1 MNGTDNQVELL
12 EVLPDPIS
20 LIESM
25 RAVGYSVEA
34 AIADLIDNSLSAE
47 ATKISVAYDG
57 VSQPFVA
64 ILDNGLGMSSSGI
77 TEAMRHGKNPN
88 DPREKSDLGR
98 FGLGLKTASLSQ
110 CRKLTV
116 VSKKDGQ
123 INARCWDLDIVALNN
138 KWVVT
143 IPSIQQIEKFSFF
156 AELNKQESG
165 TLVVWEELDKL
176 LAGAKDADKEMTLKF
191 HGLLEYL
198 ALIFHR
204 FTQKEPGFK
213 EVSIDVNGQPLP
225 FRDPF
230 LKANSYRQNLEGQ
243 VIRHEKGNVTITPHI
258 LPPVNHL
265 TPEEIAITG
274 GLDGLRNSQGF
285 YIYRGRRLVIWG
297 TWFRL
302 VPKEEFFK
310 LSRIQV
316 DIPNSFDEL
325 WSLDIKKSAAFPP
338 DVIRNRLK
346 ELIPHFANTSRK
358 TVTYPGRKKG
368 GDQITPL
375 WERTEPAH
383 GLFKYEI
390 NEEHPL
396 VKRVSEQ
403 LDGKSMGNLRDLISA
418 IECSLP
424 VEAIYADL
432 CNDARSKLDTDV
444 DELIRIGQILLESS
458 VLSVEDVLKMEP
470 LSRYPKLHDEILK
483 GLNV

>member
-1 MNGTDNQVELL
+1 MNGQFNRVEFL

-34 AIADLIDNSLSAE
+34 AIADLIDNSISAE
-47 ATKISVAYDG
+47 ATKISIEYDATAE
-57 VSQPFVA
+57 PFVA
-64 ILDNGLGMSSSGI
+64 ILDNGHGMNSFQI

-116 VSKKDGQ
+116 ISKKDGE
-123 INARCWDLDIVALNN
+123 IHSRCWDLDLVASQN
-138 KWVVT
+138 KWIVS
-143 IPSIQQIEKFSFF
+143 IPSLSEIEKFSFF
-156 AELNKQESG
+156 PELNKQESG
-165 TLVVWEELDKL
+165 TLVIWHQLDKL
-176 LAGAKDADKEMTLKF
+176 LAGAKDANKEITLKF

-204 FTQKEPGFK
+204 FTQKESGFK
-213 EVSIDVNGQPLP
+213 EISIDVNGQLLP

-230 LKANSYRQNLEGQ
+230 LKANSFRQNLEGQ

-338 DVIRNRLK
+338 DVIRNRLR

-358 TVTYPGRKKG
+358 TVTYPGRRKG
-368 GDQITPL
+368 LEQITPL
-375 WERTEPAH
+375 WERMEPAH
-383 GLFKYEI
+383 GLFRYEI

-403 LDGKSMGNLRDLISA
+403 LDSKSMRSLRDLISA

-432 CNDARSKLDTDV
+432 CNDTRSRLDADV
-444 DELIRIGQILLESS
+444 DELIRIGQILLESRH
-458 VLSVEDVLKMEP
+458 LTIEDVFKMEP

>member
-1 MNGTDNQVELL
+1 MNAKDNRLELL
-12 EVLPDPIS
+12 EVLPDPLS

-25 RAVGYSVEA
+25 RAVGYSVDA
-34 AIADLIDNSLSAE
+34 AIADLIDNSISAE
-47 ATKISVAYDG
+47 GTEISIQYDAT
-57 VSQPFVA
+57 
-64 ILDNGLGMSSSGI
+64 
-77 TEAMRHGKNPN
+77 AMRHGKNPN
-88 DPREKSDLGR
+88 DHREKSDLGR

-116 VSKKDGQ
+116 ISKRDGQ
-123 INARCWDLDIVALNN
+123 VNARCWDLDLVASKN
-138 KWVVT
+138 KWVVS
-143 IPSIQQIEKFSFF
+143 IPTLDDIEKFSLF
-156 AELNKQESG
+156 AELKKQESG
-165 TLVVWEELDKL
+165 TLVFWQQLDRL
-176 LAGAKDADKEMTLKF
+176 LAGANDADKEMTLKF
-191 HGLLEYL
+191 QSLLEYL

-213 EVSIDVNGQPLP
+213 EISISVNGQPLP

-230 LKANSYRQNLEGQ
+230 LKTNSYRQNLEGQ

-325 WSLDIKKSAAFPP
+325 WSLDIKKSAAYPP

-368 GDQITPL
+368 SEQIVPL
-375 WERTEPAH
+375 WERVEPAH
-383 GLFKYEI
+383 GLFKYQI
-390 NEEHPL
+390 NAEHPL
-396 VKRVSEQ
+396 VKRVSDQ
-403 LDGKSMGNLRDLISA
+403 LDTKSVGNLRDLISA
-418 IECSLP
+418 IECALP

-432 CNDARSKLDTDV
+432 CNDVRSKLDADI
-444 DELIRIGQILLESS
+444 DELIRIGQILLDFSD
-458 VLSVEDVLKMEP
+458 LSLEDVFKMEP
-470 LSRYPKLHDEILK
+470 LSRYPKLHNEILK
-483 GLNV
+483 GMSI

>member
-1 MNGTDNQVELL
+1 MNSAYNQLELL

-34 AIADLIDNSLSAE
+34 AVADLIDNSLSAG

-57 VSQPFVA
+57 VGAPFVA
-64 ILDNGLGMSSSGI
+64 ILDNGHGMSSSEI

-116 VSKKDGQ
+116 VSKKEEQ
-123 INARCWDLDIVALNN
+123 INARCWDLDLVAEKNS
-138 KWVVT
+138 WVVK
-143 IPSIQQIEKFSFF
+143 IPSFEEIGKFSFF
-156 AELNKQESG
+156 GELSKQESG
-165 TLVVWEELDKL
+165 TLVIWEGLDKL
-176 LAGAKDADKEMTLKF
+176 LAGAKDADKEITLKF

-204 FTQKEPGFK
+204 FTQKELGFK

-230 LKANSYRQNLEGQ
+230 LRTNSYRQTLEGQ
-243 VIRHEKGNVTITPHI
+243 VIRHERGDVIITPHI

-265 TPEEIAITG
+265 TLEEIVTTG

-358 TVTYPGRKKG
+358 TVTYPGRKRSTN
-368 GDQITPL
+368 QITPL
-375 WERTEPAH
+375 WERIEPAH

-396 VKRVSEQ
+396 VRRLSEQ
-403 LDGKSMGNLRDLISA
+403 LDGKLMGNLRDLISA
-418 IECSLP
+418 IEFSLP

-432 CNDARSKLDTDV
+432 CNDTSSKLEADV
-444 DELIRIGQILLESS
+444 EELIRIGRILLESNIFS
-458 VLSVEDVLKMEP
+458 ADDVLKMEP